1 MYDLI
6 AGNACKLNLGVCNWR
21 PKPSPW
27 LAVRWACNGFPCR
40 YSARRSKLLF
50 EYSVLLQT
58 ILGHVSLEK
67 LIGKTISAF
76 LARTFKG
83 VAFMIRGP

>member
-1 MYDLI
+1 ML
-6 AGNACKLNLGVCNWR
+6 V
-21 PKPSPW
+21 SPT
-27 LAVRWACNGFPCR
+27 WAFATGALSHRHGSPCVVGR
-40 YSARRSKLLF
+40 YSVRRTKLLF

-58 ILGHVSLEK
+58 ISGHVSLEK

-83 VAFMIRGP
+83 VAFMMRSP